1 MTSYIRNS
9 YRKMTRGQR
18 AAAVVLGIIGG
29 FTLVLVVAAASAPQ
43 EDPPVTSKSAGQAAP
58 APDAVDT
65 HWSPQ
70 VQAAHEAAVTFLE
83 VRAFSRQGLVEQL
96 QSVGYSVED
105 ATAAI
110 PAEADFMV
118 EAERAAAE
126 YEGFLDSRG
135 SMVDQLVDDGF
146 TPAEAEHGAAAV
158 FGS

>member
-9 YRKMTRGQR
+9 CRKMSRGQR

-29 FTLVLVVAAASAPQ
+29 FTLVLVVAASAPQ
-43 EDPPVTSKSAGQAAP
+43 ESHQVTSKSAGQAAP
-58 APDAVDT
+58 APGATDPR
-65 HWSPQ
+65 WSPQ
-70 VQAAHEAAVTFLE
+70 VQAAHEDAVTFLE
-83 VRAFSRQGLVEQL
+83 VRAFSRQGLIEQL

-110 PAEADFMV
+110 PAETDFMV

-126 YEGFLDSRG
+126 YEGLIDSRG

-146 TPAEAEHGAAAV
+146 TSAEAEHGAAAV
-158 FGS
+158 LGS